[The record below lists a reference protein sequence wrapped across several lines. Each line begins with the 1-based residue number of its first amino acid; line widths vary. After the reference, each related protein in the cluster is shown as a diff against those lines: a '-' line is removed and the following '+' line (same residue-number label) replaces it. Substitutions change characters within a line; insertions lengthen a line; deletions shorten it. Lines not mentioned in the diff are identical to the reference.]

1 MEKKFKL
8 VTKFAPS
15 GDQPLAIDKLAEG
28 VLNKVKDQVLLG
40 ATGTGKTFTIANVI
54 NKVQKPTLVL
64 VHNKTLAMQLY
75 VEMQE
80 LFPNNKVEYYVSHF
94 DFFQPEAYV
103 AARDLYIGK
112 DARRNADLDMMR
124 VRTLNSLVTRDDVIV
139 VASVAAIY
147 PTQNP
152 TTYEKIFLQ
161 LDLGE
166 TINLKQTLTDL
177 IQMGYIRNDTDDEI
191 GSFSVKGDAITIR
204 PGWSDKMYYKISLF
218 GDEIESIG
226 TYEPLNNTKLE
237 SLRTLTIYPAVAY
250 VSDRD
255 KINIVVE
262 NIKKELNE
270 RSKELNQ
277 AGRYIELDRLQKRT
291 NYDLD
296 MLSEFGICSGIE
308 NYSMYLDFR
317 EIGSVP
323 WTLIDFFSSN
333 GFLTVIDES
342 HMTMPQIRGMYQTDR
357 SRKESLVE
365 YGFRLPSAKENRPLN
380 FEEFKS
386 KIGQTIYVSATPS
399 EYELELAKENV
410 AQQIIRPTG
419 LLDPIVEV
427 RKQEGQID
435 DIIKEI
441 NLRTPKG
448 EKVFITTLTI
458 RSSESIT
465 EYLQDKNIKVAYI
478 HSELKTFERS
488 QILNDLRLGV
498 YDVIVGVNLLREGL
512 DIPEVSLV
520 CILDADK
527 QGFLRNTRS
536 LIQTIG
542 RAARNENGR
551 VIFYANTI
559 SRSMEEAMEETSR
572 RRKIQED
579 FNIANNIVPK
589 TITKDLAASLHDG
602 DIRGKI
608 AQLKSKS
615 LKERKTEIEKLIAST
630 RKEMIIAARELDFET
645 AAKLRDIII
654 QLEGE

>member
-8 VTKFAPS
+8 ITKFKPS
-15 GDQPLAIDKLAEG
+15 GDQPLAIEKLTEG
-28 VLNKVKDQVLLG
+28 ILKHKKDQVLLG

-54 NKVQKPTLVL
+54 NNVQKPTLVL

-75 VEMQE
+75 VELQE

-152 TTYEKIFLQ
+152 LTYEKIFLQ

-177 IQMGYIRNDTDDEI
+177 IQMGYVRNDMDEEI
-191 GSFSVKGDAITIR
+191 GSFSVKGDSITIR

-218 GDEIESIG
+218 GEEVESIG

-237 SLRTLTIYPAVAY
+237 SLRTMTIYPAVAY
-250 VSDRD
+250 VTD
-255 KINIVVE
+255 KERLEVVIGNIRR
-262 NIKKELNE
+262 ELLV
-270 RSKELNQ
+270 RAK
-277 AGRYIELDRLQKRT
+277 ELDRAGKFLEMDRLTKRT
-291 NYDLD
+291 NYDLE

-317 EIGSVP
+317 EFGSTP
-323 WTLIDFFSSN
+323 WTLIDFFKDN

-342 HMTMPQIRGMYQTDR
+342 HMTMPQIRGMFQTDR

-365 YGFRLPSAKENRPLN
+365 YGFRLPSSKENRPLN

-386 KIGQTIYVSATPS
+386 KIGQTIYTSATPS
-399 EYELELAKENV
+399 DYELELSGKEV
-410 AQQIIRPTG
+410 VQQIIRPTG

-427 RKQEGQID
+427 RRQEGQID

-441 NLRTPKG
+441 NLRSVKG

-465 EYLQDKNIKVAYI
+465 EYLQGKNIKVAYI

-536 LIQTIG
+536 LVQTIG

-551 VIFYANTI
+551 VIFYANTM
-559 SRSMEEAMEETSR
+559 SRSMEEAMDETSR
-572 RRKIQED
+572 RRKIQEEY
-579 FNIANNIVPK
+579 NIANNITPK
-589 TITKDLAASLHDG
+589 TITKDIAASLHDG
-602 DIRGKI
+602 DIRTKI
-608 AQLKSKS
+608 AELKSKS
-615 LKERKTEIEKLIAST
+615 AKERKTELEKIIAST
-630 RKEMIIAARELDFET
+630 RKEMIVAARELDFEK
-645 AAKLRDIII
+645 AAKLRDLII